1 MRKNAV
7 IYISLLFFIIVFIY
21 LSWFDLTKTLSS
33 GDWPY
38 LFLQN
43 IQEFKVPTELPFLWL
58 EPYYQIT
65 AKLGVQIL
73 GLSWEMTEKIF
84 WFFPFLAISLASS
97 YFLLKYLSKKFKMD
111 GEESGIFISLGCLI
125 FTTNTY
131 ILMLVGGGQMGV
143 AMAYSLIP
151 LILRTAFKI
160 YEGKISF
167 KKIVLYSLTF
177 GIQMMFDPRLFLLSI
192 FVAFLYFLFSYRNIS
207 LKVLKRTILI
217 LVLATAVNLFWIL
230 PNLNFFSMEY
240 AAAINALTASYLSF
254 AAFSNSITLFHPNWP
269 ENIFG
274 KIGFMKPEFIVV
286 AVIAFVSLFFANK
299 NKSILFF
306 AGLGIFGAFFA
317 KGTNPPFGELYTW
330 LSSIPGFMIFRDP
343 TKFYVLMVVSYMV
356 MLPFSVL
363 SIVSWVN
370 SKLKTKNAKLQFKI
384 KNLLLFLFIGYWL
397 FLIRPA
403 ILGDLSG
410 TFKPRV
416 VPEEYVNLKNFMNAK
431 PEFTK
436 TLWVPVIGRFGFG
449 SESKPAISAME
460 LFGVSSVSG
469 TLDKLDDPGVKKQL
483 MDEEIKYIIIPDDYL
498 KEIFLTDREYDEKLY
513 KVTVDKLK
521 NVTWLSEL
529 KNNNFGKIKVFEI
542 SKF

>member
-1 MRKNAV
+1 MTK
-7 IYISLLFFIIVFIY
+7 YLFFTLFTIVGLIYKPWFY
-21 LSWFDLTKTLSS
+21 LSKSLSS

-43 IQEFKVPTELPFLWL
+43 IQEFKAPTELPFLWL

-97 YFLLKYLSKKFKMD
+97 YFLLKYLSKKFKLD
-111 GEESGIFISLGCLI
+111 RDEFGIFISLGCLI

-160 YEGKISF
+160 YEEKISF
-167 KKIVLYSLTF
+167 KKIILYSLTF

-217 LVLATAVNLFWIL
+217 LVLTTTVNLFWIL

-240 AAAINALTASYLSF
+240 AAAVNALTASYLSF

-274 KIGFMKPEFIVV
+274 KIGFMKPEFIIV

-343 TKFYVLMVVSYMV
+343 TKFYILVVMSYMV
-356 MLPFSVL
+356 LIPFSLIKLSKKILSSKYYVL
-363 SIVSWVN
+363 SIMFVV
-370 SKLKTKNAKLQFKI
+370 
-384 KNLLLFLFIGYWL
+384 YWL

-416 VPEEYVNLKNFMNAK
+416 VPEEYVNLKNFMSAK

-436 TLWVPVIGRFGFG
+436 TLWVPVIERFGFG

-498 KEIFLTDREYDEKLY
+498 KEIFLTDRKYDEELY

-529 KNNNFGKIKVFEI
+529 KNNNFGKLKVFEI